1 MVALARIAI
10 LSALVL
16 VTGVARAHQNSVTH
30 AQIEAE
36 GRALRAEFKIDALD
50 LNEAMGA
57 PAARDISR
65 EEALRGSG
73 RVADYVRRRFRV
85 RNAGAPCAAGEH
97 QARTRDRDGTFD
109 LLVTV
114 TYECPHAL
122 EDLAL
127 RYDLFF
133 DVDARHQGMT
143 TVKAFGAETQHVFRE
158 GDRELSFVHRRP
170 LREQLIAYVNLGI
183 EHIFQGYDHIAF
195 LCGLLLVAGAKK
207 PREGAREVLA
217 IVTSFTVAHSLT
229 LIGSALGWFRL
240 SSRVVEPAIALSI
253 AFVAVENLLPREP
266 RRRWIITFGFG
277 LVHGFGFA
285 DVLAEQG
292 LPPRALVGSLVAFNG
307 GVELGQL
314 AVVLL
319 ALPVLWATARERWS
333 PPVVLGALV
342 ALGVGFALLTRAGVD
357 ARASAVVLFLLVPAL
372 GLASRRWGYR
382 TGVRRAGSLVLAA
395 FGAFWFVER
404 VTGWRLLGG
413 ALG

>member
-1 MVALARIAI
+1 MVALARVA
-10 LSALVL
+10 LVFALVL
-16 VTGVARAHQNSVTH
+16 VTGVAWAHQNSVTH
-30 AQIEAE
+30 AQVEAE
-36 GRALRAEFKIDALD
+36 GRTVRAEFKIDALD

-57 PAARDISR
+57 PAAQEISR
-65 EEALRGSG
+65 DAALRGSG
-73 RVADYVRRRFRV
+73 RVVEYLRRRFRV
-85 RNAGAPCAAGEH
+85 RNAGSACAPGEH
-97 QARTRDRDGTFD
+97 TSSTRDRDGTFD
-109 LLVTV
+109 LVVTV

-122 EDLAL
+122 EDLAF

-143 TVKAFGAETQHVFRE
+143 TVRAFGAETQHVFRE
-158 GDRELSFVHRRP
+158 GDRELSLEHRRP
-170 LREQLIAYVNLGI
+170 LREQLAAYVRLGV

-229 LIGSALGWFRL
+229 LLGSALGWFRL

-253 AFVAVENLLPREP
+253 AFVAGENLLPREP
-266 RRRWIITFGFG
+266 RRRWLVTFGFG

-292 LPPRALVGSLVAFNG
+292 LPARALVGSLVSFNG

-319 ALPVLWATARERWS
+319 ALPVLWAMARERWS
-333 PPVVLGALV
+333 PAVVLGALA
-342 ALGVGFALLTRAGVD
+342 ALGLGFALLTRSGVD
-357 ARASAVVLFLLVPAL
+357 ARASGLVLFVLVPAL

-382 TGVRRAGSLVLAA
+382 TGVRRAGSLILTA

-404 VTGWRLLGG
+404 VTGWRFLGG